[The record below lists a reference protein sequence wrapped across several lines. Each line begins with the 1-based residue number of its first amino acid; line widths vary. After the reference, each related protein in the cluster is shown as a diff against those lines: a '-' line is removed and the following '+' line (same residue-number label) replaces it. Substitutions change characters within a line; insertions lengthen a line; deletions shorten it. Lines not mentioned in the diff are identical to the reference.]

1 MIKTSSWYQYQL
13 CSYAVVNEM
22 LCHENY
28 VQGSV
33 VRLPRELRD
42 YPVERG
48 ASAVCSRMAGKSP
61 LCCAAVY
68 AAGLRF
74 SEGMVGI
81 HAGADRRGRAV
92 RRGAHPG
99 VRGVTSLAAP
109 EGGTDPREPPC
120 RGSAEVEALEVSQ
133 MARRIVWNAW
143 VTRIVRGIRR
153 RQFPLPDMQIP
164 IRFLGGLPFDPHGVA
179 HVALSTWRTHRRRRA
194 MTYRC
199 PMFWRVRLI
208 RR

>member
-1 MIKTSSWYQYQL
+1 MRIMFKD
-13 CSYAVVNEM
+13 
-22 LCHENY
+22 
-28 VQGSV
+28 
-33 VRLPRELRD
+33 RLFDCPGDCETISRGD
-42 YPVERG
+42 G

-164 IRFLGGLPFDPHGVA
+164 IRFLGGLPVRSTRRGPHGTVYMA
-179 HVALSTWRTHRRRRA
+179 HPTRRRQGA

-199 PMFWRVRLI
+199 PMFWRSPRTC
-208 RR
+208 R